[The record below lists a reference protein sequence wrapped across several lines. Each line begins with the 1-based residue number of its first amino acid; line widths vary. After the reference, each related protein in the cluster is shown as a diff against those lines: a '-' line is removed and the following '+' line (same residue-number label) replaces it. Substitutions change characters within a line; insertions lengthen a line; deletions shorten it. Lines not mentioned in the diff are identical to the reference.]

1 MVAGSIICRLK
12 MSDLLT
18 LNIEELVYKIKDA
31 QITSEEICK
40 KYIERI
46 NKFEKDVKAWAHFDE
61 KLLLEKAI
69 ESDNNRR
76 SGKVTGPLHGIP
88 IALKDIIGTLDMPT
102 ECGTVIRKGKS
113 YSQNAEI
120 IDLLLSAGAIIMGKT
135 ATSELAYLGPSD
147 TTNPHDY
154 ARTPGGSSSGSAAAV
169 ASCMAPLS
177 IGSQT
182 GGSVIRPAS
191 YCGVVGYKPTYGLIS
206 RNGVLKTSEKLD
218 HIGVFGKSVED
229 VALLAK
235 VLIKKDNYDSSTVHY
250 STENMLTETKKG
262 PLFEPKFI
270 FYKTKSW
277 NLIEK
282 KSRESFEYFIK
293 SFKKNI
299 EVFDTPSYFK
309 DIHKYHQII
318 HETDLAN
325 NFSIYYKKYKKK
337 LSKYMQDA
345 ILRGNKYTAK
355 EYAEAIDFMQR
366 SYNSYKEVF
375 EDYHGV
381 LTPSSPGVAP
391 KGLKSTGT
399 AEFNKVWSY
408 LGTPCISLP
417 LLQGENNM
425 PLGVQLVGARYDDHR
440 FLGVANWLEKECN
453 K

>member
-18 LNIEELVYKIKDA
+18 LNLEELVNKIKDA

-250 STENMLTETKKG
+250 STENM
-262 PLFEPKFI
+262 
-270 FYKTKSW
+270 
-277 NLIEK
+277 
-282 KSRESFEYFIK
+282 
-293 SFKKNI
+293 
-299 EVFDTPSYFK
+299 
-309 DIHKYHQII
+309 
-318 HETDLAN
+318 
-325 NFSIYYKKYKKK
+325 
-337 LSKYMQDA
+337 
-345 ILRGNKYTAK
+345 
-355 EYAEAIDFMQR
+355 
-366 SYNSYKEVF
+366 
-375 EDYHGV
+375 
-381 LTPSSPGVAP
+381 
-391 KGLKSTGT
+391 
-399 AEFNKVWSY
+399 
-408 LGTPCISLP
+408 
-417 LLQGENNM
+417 
-425 PLGVQLVGARYDDHR
+425 
-440 FLGVANWLEKECN
+440 
-453 K
+453 

>member
-1 MVAGSIICRLK
+1 MTDILLLK
-12 MSDLLT
+12 V
-18 LNIEELVYKIKDA
+18 EELVTKIKDS
-31 QITSEEICK
+31 QLTSVEICK
-40 KYIERI
+40 RYIERV
-46 NKFEKDVKAWAHFDE
+46 NEFEKDVKAWAHLNK
-61 KLLLEKAI
+61 KLLLEKAA
-69 ESDNNRR
+69 EADEYRR
-76 SGKVTGPLHGIP
+76 SGKPTGPLHGIP
-88 IALKDIIGTLDMPT
+88 VAVKDIIGTLDMPT

-120 IDLLLSAGAIIMGKT
+120 IDLLLSAGAIVMGKT
-135 ATSELAYLGPSD
+135 STSELAYLGPSK
-147 TTNPHDY
+147 TTNPHDHT
-154 ARTPGGSSSGSAAAV
+154 RTPGGSSSGSAASV
-169 ASCMAPLS
+169 ASFMAPLS

-218 HIGVFGKSVED
+218 HIGVFGRSVED

-235 VLIKKDNYDSSTVHY
+235 VLIKKDNYDSATVHY
-250 STENMLTETKKG
+250 STENMLDEVKKG

-270 FYKTKSW
+270 FYKTEHWKI
-277 NLIEK
+277 IEK
-282 KSRESFEYFIK
+282 RSREAFEYFIK
-293 SFKKNI
+293 SFKNNI

-325 NFSIYYKKYKKK
+325 NFALYYQKYKKK

-345 ILRGNKYTAK
+345 ITKGNKHSAK
-355 EYAEAIDFMQR
+355 EYAEAIDFMKR
-366 SYNSYKEVF
+366 SYESYQEVF

-381 LTPSSPGVAP
+381 LSPSSPGVAP

-417 LLQGENNM
+417 VLQGEGNL
-425 PLGVQLVGARYDDHR
+425 PLGVQLIGARFDDHR
-440 FLGVANWLEKECN
+440 FLGIANWLEKGCN